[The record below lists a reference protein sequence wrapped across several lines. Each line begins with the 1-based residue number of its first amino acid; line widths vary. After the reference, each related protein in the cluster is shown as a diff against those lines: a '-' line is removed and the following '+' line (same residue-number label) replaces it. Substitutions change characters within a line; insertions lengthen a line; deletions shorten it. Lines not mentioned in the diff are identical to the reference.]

1 MVYFEAGL
9 KDHLSVIVVMMIT
22 DNQDEKKVFTKNC
35 FRGK

>member
-9 KDHLSVIVVMMIT
+9 KDHLSVVMIIT

-35 FRGK
+35 FREK